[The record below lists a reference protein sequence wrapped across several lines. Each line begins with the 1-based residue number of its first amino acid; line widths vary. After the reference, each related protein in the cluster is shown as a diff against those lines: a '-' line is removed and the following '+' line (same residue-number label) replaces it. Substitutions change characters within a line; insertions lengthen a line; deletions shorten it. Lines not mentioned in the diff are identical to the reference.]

1 MKSIPEFSIRK
12 PATTIMFIISMIFFG
27 FLGLRKMPVEMLP
40 NINKPTVR
48 IRIKWDGATPDDV
61 DKMITRKIEDVLP
74 NVEGIV
80 EYSSESSAETSLIFI
95 KFKYGTDVET
105 KITLIQ
111 NELNQIRNKF
121 PDDMKEPSIRKSS
134 SSDIPALT
142 FTLYGGDMMEMRSYA
157 ENNLKPM
164 LERLEGVSEI
174 DVYGGQEQEVAIEID
189 PDKLENYNLS
199 IVDVYNKMKS
209 SSINIPGGILREGEK
224 EYLIKIEAEIE
235 TADEIK
241 EIILSNKDGHLLK
254 LKDIANIKVAP
265 KDVKSIY
272 RKNGEDS
279 IVVIISKTDGGN
291 AISIVNN
298 SKKLL
303 EKNRGSLPLN
313 TKLNYE
319 FDSSITINN
328 SINNV
333 KNSGIQGL
341 VLASLILFVFLK
353 SISATLI
360 IAVAIPISIIF
371 TFFLLNMQ
379 GISINLISLMGLSLG
394 IGMLVDNSVVVV
406 DNIFR
411 HMTELGKSKIQAAKD
426 GAEEMALPVLAS
438 TMTTVAAFLPLVF
451 QEGLAKEQFNN
462 LCYAISYSLLASLII
477 SLTFVPMIASK
488 IMDQKKN
495 LNAEGK
501 IMTTFRK
508 IYVNSLKWSIRKR
521 GIVLLILLALF
532 SGSLYVASKLGGR
545 FTPTIDEGR
554 YAVVAKLPSGSDVNK
569 GDRIGKILEEKVK
582 DLPFVVDYTVSA
594 NGTSSILNIN
604 AGLKTSREESMSD
617 ILKKLRQTFVEIP
630 DMELTIA
637 PGYRFGTRGL
647 YDLEFEL
654 YSDNE
659 AQLQIISEQL
669 KEQIKKIDGIYDVTS
684 SFEGGKPEGK
694 FYINREKAEYYGLD
708 VKEIATMIQT
718 QILGGTPIKINSDN
732 SEIDVTLKLQ
742 KKYRESTG
750 LILDSR
756 ITLKSGEN
764 IRISDVAEFRAEE
777 GPSKIEKKDK
787 KKKIVLYA
795 NLKSEL
801 DLKTAQ
807 ELVIETLEDMG
818 YPEGIT
824 YGTGGKSADMAEMS
838 NQLQYTFMIAVF
850 LIYFILVW
858 QFESFIM
865 PFVIILSIP
874 LSTTGAFY
882 ALYLAGLSIDAMVS
896 VGFVMLAGIV
906 VNNAIVLIDF
916 INFRREVG
924 DNMNK
929 ALITAGKTRLRPILM
944 TTLTTVLG
952 MLPLMFS
959 NGEGSEIYKGM
970 SFVVVKALITAGKTR
985 LRPIL
990 MTTLTTVLG
999 MLPLMFSNG
1008 EGSEI
1013 YKGMSFVVVF
1023 GLSAATLLTL
1033 IVIPV
1038 FYYFIDDF
1046 VKACKKLKESILA
1059 KK

>member
-1 MKSIPEFSIRK
+1 
-12 PATTIMFIISMIFFG
+12 
-27 FLGLRKMPVEMLP
+27 
-40 NINKPTVR
+40 
-48 IRIKWDGATPDDV
+48 
-61 DKMITRKIEDVLP
+61 
-74 NVEGIV
+74 
-80 EYSSESSAETSLIFI
+80 
-95 KFKYGTDVET
+95 
-105 KITLIQ
+105 
-111 NELNQIRNKF
+111 
-121 PDDMKEPSIRKSS
+121 
-134 SSDIPALT
+134 
-142 FTLYGGDMMEMRSYA
+142 
-157 ENNLKPM
+157 
-164 LERLEGVSEI
+164 
-174 DVYGGQEQEVAIEID
+174 
-189 PDKLENYNLS
+189 
-199 IVDVYNKMKS
+199 
-209 SSINIPGGILREGEK
+209 
-224 EYLIKIEAEIE
+224 
-235 TADEIK
+235 
-241 EIILSNKDGHLLK
+241 
-254 LKDIANIKVAP
+254 
-265 KDVKSIY
+265 
-272 RKNGEDS
+272 
-279 IVVIISKTDGGN
+279 
-291 AISIVNN
+291 
-298 SKKLL
+298 
-303 EKNRGSLPLN
+303 
-313 TKLNYE
+313 
-319 FDSSITINN
+319 
-328 SINNV
+328 
-333 KNSGIQGL
+333 
-341 VLASLILFVFLK
+341 
-353 SISATLI
+353 
-360 IAVAIPISIIF
+360 
-371 TFFLLNMQ
+371 
-379 GISINLISLMGLSLG
+379 
-394 IGMLVDNSVVVV
+394 MLVDNSVVVV

-411 HMTELGKSKIQAAKD
+411 HMTELGKNKIQAAKD

-508 IYVNSLKWSIRKR
+508 IYVNSLKWSIRRR
-521 GIVLLILLALF
+521 GIVLLILFALF

-554 YAVVAKLPSGSDVNK
+554 YAIVAKLPSGSDVNK

-617 ILKKLRQTFVEIP
+617 ILKKLRETFVEIP

-708 VKEIATMIQT
+708 VKDIATMIQT

-787 KKKIVLYA
+787 KKKIVIYA
-795 NLKSEL
+795 NMKDEL

-807 ELVIETLEDMG
+807 ELVIQTLEDMG

-838 NQLQYTFMIAVF
+838 EQLQYTFMIAVF

-970 SFVVVKALITAGKTR
+970 SFVVV
-985 LRPIL
+985 
-990 MTTLTTVLG
+990 
-999 MLPLMFSNG
+999 
-1008 EGSEI
+1008 
-1013 YKGMSFVVVF
+1013 F

-1033 IVIPV
+1033 IVIPI

-1046 VKACKKLKESILA
+1046 VKWCKKA
-1059 KK
+1059 KKVILNKK

>member
-142 FTLYGGDMMEMRSYA
+142 FTLYGGDKMEMRSYA

-174 DVYGGQEQEVAIEID
+174 NVYGGQEQEVAIEID

-224 EYLIKIEAEIE
+224 EYLIKIEAEIK

-254 LKDIANIKVAP
+254 LKDIASIKVAP

-333 KNSGIQGL
+333 KSSGIQGL
-341 VLASLILFVFLK
+341 VLASAILFIFLK
-353 SISATLI
+353 SISATII

-411 HMTELGKSKIQAAKD
+411 HMTELGKNKIQAAKD

-508 IYVNSLKWSIRKR
+508 IYVNSLKWSIRRR
-521 GIVLLILLALF
+521 GIVLLILFALF

-554 YAVVAKLPSGSDVNK
+554 YAVVAKLPPGSDVNK

-617 ILKKLRQTFVEIP
+617 ILKKLRETFVEIP

-708 VKEIATMIQT
+708 VKDIATMIQT

-787 KKKIVLYA
+787 KKKIVIYA
-795 NLKSEL
+795 NMKDEL

-838 NQLQYTFMIAVF
+838 EQLQYTFMIAVF

-970 SFVVVKALITAGKTR
+970 SFVVV
-985 LRPIL
+985 
-990 MTTLTTVLG
+990 
-999 MLPLMFSNG
+999 
-1008 EGSEI
+1008 
-1013 YKGMSFVVVF
+1013 F

-1033 IVIPV
+1033 IVIPI

-1046 VKACKKLKESILA
+1046 VKWCKKA
-1059 KK
+1059 KKVILNKK

>member
-27 FLGLRKMPVEMLP
+27 FLGLRKMPIEMLP

-121 PDDMKEPSIRKSS
+121 PDDMDEPSIRKSS
-134 SSDIPALT
+134 SSDVPALT
-142 FTLYGGDMMEMRSYA
+142 FTLYGGDKMEMRSYA

-174 DVYGGQEQEVAIEID
+174 NVYGGQEQEVAIEID

-209 SSINIPGGILREGEK
+209 ASANLPGGILREGEK
-224 EYLIKIEAEIE
+224 EYLVKIEAEIE
-235 TADEIK
+235 TADEIR

-333 KNSGIQGL
+333 KSSGIQGL
-341 VLASLILFVFLK
+341 VLASAILFVFLK
-353 SISATLI
+353 SISATII

-411 HMTELGKSKIQAAKD
+411 HMTELGKNKIQAAKD

-508 IYVNSLKWSIRKR
+508 IYVNSLKWSIRRR
-521 GIVLLILLALF
+521 GIVLLILFALF

-617 ILKKLRQTFVEIP
+617 ILKKLRETFVEIP

-708 VKEIATMIQT
+708 VKDIATMIQT

-787 KKKIVLYA
+787 KKKIVIYA
-795 NLKSEL
+795 NMKDEL

-807 ELVIETLEDMG
+807 ELVIQTLEDMG

-838 NQLQYTFMIAVF
+838 EQLQYTFMIAVF

-970 SFVVVKALITAGKTR
+970 SFVVV
-985 LRPIL
+985 
-990 MTTLTTVLG
+990 
-999 MLPLMFSNG
+999 
-1008 EGSEI
+1008 
-1013 YKGMSFVVVF
+1013 F

-1033 IVIPV
+1033 IVIPI

-1046 VKACKKLKESILA
+1046 VKWCKKA
-1059 KK
+1059 KKVILNKK

>member
-199 IVDVYNKMKS
+199 IIDVYNKMKS

-224 EYLIKIEAEIE
+224 EYLIKIEAEIK

-508 IYVNSLKWSIRKR
+508 IYVNSLKWSIRRR
-521 GIVLLILLALF
+521 GIVLLILFALF

-604 AGLKTSREESMSD
+604 AGLKTSREDSMSD

-970 SFVVVKALITAGKTR
+970 SFVVV
-985 LRPIL
+985 
-990 MTTLTTVLG
+990 
-999 MLPLMFSNG
+999 
-1008 EGSEI
+1008 
-1013 YKGMSFVVVF
+1013 F

-1046 VKACKKLKESILA
+1046 AKACKKLKESILA

>member
-508 IYVNSLKWSIRKR
+508 IYVNSLKWSIRRR
-521 GIVLLILLALF
+521 GIVLLILFGLF

-970 SFVVVKALITAGKTR
+970 SFVVV
-985 LRPIL
+985 
-990 MTTLTTVLG
+990 
-999 MLPLMFSNG
+999 
-1008 EGSEI
+1008 
-1013 YKGMSFVVVF
+1013 F